1 MLAAGG
7 TIAGALVAFF
17 LSRSVSRPTGE
28 RLIATCTRLRNL
40 DALITQYGL
49 RWCAYSPV
57 MSFAVASYM
66 LGRSSIDLR
75 SYTIG
80 TLASLPTLCG
90 YVFIGKTTRRA
101 AFLAEMVPWSALCGH
116 QALAADARRSSPE
129 AYGSASRRASGRR
142 PRRS

>member
-1 MLAAGG
+1 
-7 TIAGALVAFF
+7 
-17 LSRSVSRPTGE
+17 
-28 RLIATCTRLRNL
+28 
-40 DALITQYGL
+40 
-49 RWCAYSPV
+49 

-116 QALAADARRSSPE
+116 QALALA
-129 AYGSASRRASGRR
+129 GASLFPHHQVIGIAA
-142 PRRS
+142 